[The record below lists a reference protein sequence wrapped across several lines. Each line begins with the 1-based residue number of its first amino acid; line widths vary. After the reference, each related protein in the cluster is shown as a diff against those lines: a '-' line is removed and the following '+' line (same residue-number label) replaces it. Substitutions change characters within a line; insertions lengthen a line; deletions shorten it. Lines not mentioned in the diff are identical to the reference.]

1 MLGSV
6 DRRYCSPDIVDR
18 GLDEERRSGC
28 ENRGGLTRR
37 ADIASGYNPANLT
50 ARRFIPGA
58 GSASERPRRSGMMSL
73 PLFCAGDLD
82 AVQSIA
88 ALNLDK
94 TWTAYV
100 NGAPE
105 FVNRG

>member
-1 MLGSV
+1 
-6 DRRYCSPDIVDR
+6 
-18 GLDEERRSGC
+18 
-28 ENRGGLTRR
+28 
-37 ADIASGYNPANLT
+37 
-50 ARRFIPGA
+50 
-58 GSASERPRRSGMMSL
+58 MMSL